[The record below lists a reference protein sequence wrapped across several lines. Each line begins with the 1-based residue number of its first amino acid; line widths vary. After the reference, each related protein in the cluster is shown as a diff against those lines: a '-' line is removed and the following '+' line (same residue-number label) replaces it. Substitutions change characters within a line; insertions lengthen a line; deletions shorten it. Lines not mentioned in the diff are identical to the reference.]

1 MNLNKLIVS
10 ALCCFSTVVCVSST
24 KTNKQDFSLN
34 RATIL
39 SNHLNA
45 GVLEIDKQ
53 DSFKSGNNTYQAN
66 YDENGKISSIKTENS
81 EKSAGIKKSAST
93 NSMSSNC
100 DVDTDIEYDEN
111 GNIIYIK
118 TSNQEIGIERNE
130 DSVLK
135 ATLNGG
141 TLFSTKEIENGVI
154 QEFSNG
160 QSVKKIKT
168 GDNSYLINSD
178 DRYVYSI
185 TTLEDGRPSEIKYD
199 DNNYTYYF
207 YDDDNSTTIM
217 ENQYGNVVKID
228 NFIKDSSFHTGF
240 LFKNDDDVTKVEA
253 PNVNYEI
260 LRSNSSNLYEETI
273 NGNQIFNYK
282 IDEEQQSGYTGYEDV
297 LGNYETY
304 LFNELGYV
312 SKIEGKDSL
321 LKTYEYDDLGRLR
334 VSATSSGYK
343 SYIYDNAGNLVYE
356 ENGLNGIEYR
366 YGNSMNPNQ
375 LTHINSNRLVYDD
388 FGNLRG
394 YLDKYYYW
402 EAGQLLS
409 ELQTDDCTCKYK
421 YGADGY
427 RLTKSV
433 DDEMTYYQYFDGDL
447 ISSENSYGVAQYVYD
462 ADGKAIGFVFNEGF
476 YIYVRDP
483 FGTIRGVVDENLNP
497 IIVYDYDDWGVPNV
511 TYCVDEDV
519 AGVNLLIYKGYVYD
533 EESNLYYLGYRYYS
547 PELRRFISQDSLQK
561 ISDNGSSD
569 YNFNLYAYANDNPIM
584 LADKYGY
591 EAITLAFLAAIEIV
605 VCVVLVVAI
614 SQLAAKIAK
623 AVAKEASLNGY
634 DADVDLRETQ
644 NNFRS
649 LIEKFKKAAVLVF
662 SEYCITL
669 WMWWNNPKKGQD
681 HHIIAR
687 TAMKCYESRRL
698 LTQVYGV
705 GISDEKNL
713 IHLKYRFHKHL
724 HTNAYYYSVDYYTRL
739 GSKLGGKKLF
749 LLHLREIKIALFYLN
764 EGLAF

>member
-1 MNLNKLIVS
+1 
-10 ALCCFSTVVCVSST
+10 
-24 KTNKQDFSLN
+24 
-34 RATIL
+34 
-39 SNHLNA
+39 
-45 GVLEIDKQ
+45 
-53 DSFKSGNNTYQAN
+53 
-66 YDENGKISSIKTENS
+66 
-81 EKSAGIKKSAST
+81 
-93 NSMSSNC
+93 
-100 DVDTDIEYDEN
+100 
-111 GNIIYIK
+111 
-118 TSNQEIGIERNE
+118 
-130 DSVLK
+130 
-135 ATLNGG
+135 
-141 TLFSTKEIENGVI
+141 
-154 QEFSNG
+154 
-160 QSVKKIKT
+160 
-168 GDNSYLINSD
+168 
-178 DRYVYSI
+178 
-185 TTLEDGRPSEIKYD
+185 
-199 DNNYTYYF
+199 
-207 YDDDNSTTIM
+207 
-217 ENQYGNVVKID
+217 
-228 NFIKDSSFHTGF
+228 
-240 LFKNDDDVTKVEA
+240 
-253 PNVNYEI
+253 
-260 LRSNSSNLYEETI
+260 
-273 NGNQIFNYK
+273 
-282 IDEEQQSGYTGYEDV
+282 
-297 LGNYETY
+297 
-304 LFNELGYV
+304 
-312 SKIEGKDSL
+312 
-321 LKTYEYDDLGRLR
+321 
-334 VSATSSGYK
+334 
-343 SYIYDNAGNLVYE
+343 
-356 ENGLNGIEYR
+356 
-366 YGNSMNPNQ
+366 MNPNQ

-681 HHIIAR
+681 QHIIAR

-705 GISDEKNL
+705 GISDEKN
-713 IHLKYRFHKHL
+713 
-724 HTNAYYYSVDYYTRL
+724 
-739 GSKLGGKKLF
+739 
-749 LLHLREIKIALFYLN
+749 
-764 EGLAF
+764 